1 MKSPIQLFFAL
12 SIISVSS
19 SFSFA
24 NEPSTKTTIHAEAEA
39 LPKGTATVTEARATT
54 IAEAKAQAEAR
65 LKAETEAKARAEA
78 RAKAKAEARAR
89 VDAKTKTDIQEI
101 TTKP

>member
-12 SIISVSS
+12 SIFSVST

-24 NEPSTKTTIHAEAEA
+24 KEQVVETTVHAEAEA
-39 LPKGTATVTEARATT
+39 LPKDTAKPHAVTEARATT

-78 RAKAKAEARAR
+78 RAKAKA
-89 VDAKTKTDIQEI
+89 AKNNMQ
-101 TTKP
+101 